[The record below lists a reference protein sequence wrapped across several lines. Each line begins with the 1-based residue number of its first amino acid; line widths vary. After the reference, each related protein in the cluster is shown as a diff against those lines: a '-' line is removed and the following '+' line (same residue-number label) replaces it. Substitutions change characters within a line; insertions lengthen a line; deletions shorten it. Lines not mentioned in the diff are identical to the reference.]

1 MQDVELL
8 KSIGKAVAAKRVT
21 LGLSSKELAF
31 KSEVSAI
38 DVGNLE
44 KNGDWDI
51 DILSLM
57 RIANALETS
66 GSALLPDTEKKRRLK
81 HLRVC

>member
-1 MQDVELL
+1 MQDVDLL

-21 LGLSSKELAF
+21 LGLSPKELAF
-31 KSEVSAI
+31 KSEVSAV
-38 DVGNLE
+38 DVGKLE

-51 DILSLM
+51 DLLSLM
-57 RIANALETS
+57 RIANALEIS
-66 GSALLPDTEKKRRLK
+66 GSALLPDSETKRTLK